1 MLCRQATSIMKL
13 LSFESFLHKANVY
26 KRQTRGKSVITFII
40 SSIETFFFNAER
52 KPLSRN
58 MKLVFVFLAL
68 CLLGF
73 ASSEMSSEGF
83 QGDRDVFK
91 SGGSFRSGGSF
102 KYSGTTKSSGKNG
115 NRPHSV
121 FKTSKRQ
128 KNIQMFRSFGFK
140 K

>member
-1 MLCRQATSIMKL
+1 MLCRQATSIMKQ
-13 LSFESFLHKANVY
+13 LSFESFLHKGNVY

-83 QGDRDVFK
+83 QGDQKLSRDVFK

-128 KNIQMFRSFGFK
+128 
-140 K
+140 